1 MNIADL
7 PSTHDILANV
17 DTWTSAAAPY
27 LTAAS
32 PVALAAWLWWA
43 IRRARLI
50 RAALGDRATVEVVP
64 TSTFD
69 PSEGEVGRWARQL
82 GRVHHAAGGV
92 SARGSAARL
101 RYSAEDSKM
110 RCYLEGP
117 ATAAAV
123 LAMPGFAE
131 VEVRAHRAQKDIQ
144 PVRFPAPREGPGRRH
159 PPFPQRGRSRGGIR
173 PGACTRAVRHVL
185 WTPRSDGLPVLPSP
199 GQHTV
204 YDPYILAATWHAAC
218 WIPRRLW

>member
-7 PSTHDILANV
+7 PAAGELLANAS
-17 DTWTSAAAPY
+17 TWASAAAPY
-27 LTAAS
+27 VAAAS
-32 PVALAAWLWWA
+32 PVVLAAWLYWA
-43 IRRARLI
+43 VRRARLV
-50 RAALGDRATVEVVP
+50 RAALADRVTVEVVP

-82 GRVHHAAGGV
+82 GRVHHSTQGV
-92 SARGSAARL
+92 PARGSAARL
-101 RYSAEDSKM
+101 RYSAEDGKM

-144 PVRFPAPREGPGRRH
+144 PVRFPAPREG
-159 PPFPQRGRSRGGIR
+159 
-173 PGACTRAVRHVL
+173 AK
-185 WTPRSDGLPVLPSP
+185 
-199 GQHTV
+199 
-204 YDPYILAATWHAAC
+204 
-218 WIPRRLW
+218 